1 MSPPNVRDNSDMSR
15 NSAMKPILV
24 RGQPLA
30 GGALPAICIPLVGRG
45 DDALL
50 QETSAAAAKRPD
62 LLEWRVDFYEGI
74 ADPARVAALAPRLR
88 DAAAGIPVLFT
99 RRSPREGGQQC
110 ALREDQV
117 PALYAAACASG
128 AVDLLDA
135 EMASDPQQLDALR
148 ETARRHG
155 CGLLLSFHDFS
166 RTPPLEDLLAR
177 FRQAAALGADIAKI
191 AVMPQQV
198 GDVLVLLQAT
208 LQASREL
215 AIPVAGMSMGALGV
229 PSRVCGGAF
238 GSALTFAVGQAA
250 SAPGQVP
257 IDTLRAALAALR

>member
-1 MSPPNVRDNSDMSR
+1 MTAAVRDNAHMSR
-15 NSAMKPILV
+15 NSAMKSILV

-30 GGALPAICIPLVGRG
+30 GDALPAICIPLVGRT

-50 QETSAAAAKRPD
+50 QEAAAAAAKRPD

-74 ADPARVAALAPRLR
+74 ADLARVAALAPRLR
-88 DAAAGIPVLFT
+88 DAAAGIPLLFT

-128 AVDLLDA
+128 AVDLVDA

-148 ETARRHG
+148 VTARRHG

-177 FRQAAALGADIAKI
+177 FRQASALGADIAKI
-191 AVMPQQV
+191 AVMPQQA

-208 LQASREL
+208 LQASQEL

-257 IDTLRAALAALR
+257 IHALRAALAALR

>member
-1 MSPPNVRDNSDMSR
+1 MSA
-15 NSAMKPILV
+15 AMKPILV
-24 RGQPLA
+24 RGHPLA
-30 GGALPAICIPLVGRG
+30 GGALPALCIPLVGRTE
-45 DDALL
+45 DALL
-50 QETSAAAAKRPD
+50 QETAAAAAKRPD

-88 DAAAGIPVLFT
+88 DAAAGLPVLFT
-99 RRSPREGGQQC
+99 RRSPREGGQAG

-128 AVDLLDA
+128 AVDIIDA
-135 EMASDPQQLDALR
+135 EMADPRQLDPLR

-166 RTPPLEDLLAR
+166 RTPPLADLLAR

-191 AVMPQQV
+191 AVMPQQA

-208 LQASREL
+208 LQASQEL

-257 IDTLRAALAALR
+257 IDTLRAALAALRPS

>member
-1 MSPPNVRDNSDMSR
+1 
-15 NSAMKPILV
+15 MKPILV

-30 GGALPAICIPLVGRG
+30 GGALPAICIPLVGRT

-50 QETSAAAAKRPD
+50 QETASAAAWRPD
-62 LLEWRVDFYEGI
+62 LLEWRVDFHEGV
-74 ADPARVAALAPRLR
+74 ANPARVATLAARLR
-88 DAAAGIPVLFT
+88 EAAAGIPVLFT
-99 RRSPREGGQQC
+99 RRSPREGGQPC

-128 AVDLLDA
+128 AVDIIDV
-135 EMASDPQQLDALR
+135 EMADPRQLDPLR
-148 ETARRHG
+148 EIARGHG
-155 CGLLLSFHDFS
+155 CGLLLSFHDFT
-166 RTPPLEDLLAR
+166 RTPPLADLLAR
-177 FRQAAALGADIAKI
+177 FHQAATLGADIAKV
-191 AVMPQQV
+191 AVMPQQP

-208 LQASREL
+208 LQASQEL

-229 PSRVCGGAF
+229 PSRVCGGSF

-257 IDTLRAALAALR
+257 INTLRAALAALRAA